1 MRGLHVNPTNHLIED
16 ILRSAEGVLRSTG
29 RRVAAGIRVVNAVR
43 RRDMAR
49 AMIYLEMLER
59 G

>member
-1 MRGLHVNPTNHLIED
+1 MQGLHVNPTNHLID
-16 ILRSAEGVLRSTG
+16 TVAGTLRSAG
-29 RRVAAGIRVVNAVR
+29 RRVVAGVRILDAVR

-49 AMIYLEMLER
+49 AMIYWEALQR